1 MMLPRLQLSV
11 RALMALVLAL
21 GGSLGWV
28 IHRAHVQ
35 RDAIMT
41 IERAGGSVGYGNPT
55 PGTPGGVTSAR
66 PDTPMTAWV
75 RRHLGRDF
83 TDTATYVY
91 LSGKQFDDEALRAAC
106 RLLWLEELWVENTC
120 ATDLAAEDLRH
131 LKRLRVL
138 NLKLNRITG
147 RPLRHIGE
155 MSELRELRLA
165 MRLSPV
171 PLRDEDMAF
180 LKRLT
185 KLERL
190 QLPSDELTDA
200 WLIYIEDLKGL
211 TILEVYG
218 MAVTSEG
225 LRHLSSLSNLTV
237 LNLHGTRVTD
247 LSALRPLSKI
257 AVLGLAYTAVGDSDL
272 ASLRGWPKLYNLDLR
287 KTNVTDAGL
296 VALSEVPAL
305 RAVDLSETKVTDV
318 GLSHLVELKGLRS
331 VRLNGTA
338 VTDIGVAEFSKAN
351 PLVTVIR

>member
-1 MMLPRLQLSV
+1 MMLPRLQLSL
-11 RALMALVLAL
+11 RALMAIVLVL
-21 GGSLGWV
+21 GGGVGWV

-41 IERAGGSVGYGNPT
+41 IERAGGSVAYGNMT
-55 PGTPGGVTSAR
+55 PGTPGSVTTSRADN
-66 PDTPMTAWV
+66 PVTAWV

-106 RLLWLEELWVENTC
+106 RLPWLEELWVENTGS
-120 ATDLAAEDLRH
+120 TDLAAEDLQH

-138 NLKLNRITG
+138 DLKLNRITG

-155 MSELRELRLA
+155 MSELRELNLA

-200 WLIYIEDLKGL
+200 WLAYIKDLKGL
-211 TILEVYG
+211 TFLQLYR
-218 MAVTSEG
+218 MAVTSDG
-225 LRHLSSLSNLTV
+225 LRHLSALTNLTV
-237 LNLHGTRVTD
+237 LRLHGTRVND
-247 LSALRPLSKI
+247 LSALRPLFKLS
-257 AVLGLAYTAVGDSDL
+257 VLDLSYTPAGDAAL
-272 ASLRGWPKLYNLDLR
+272 ASLRGWPKLYDLDLR
-287 KTNVTDAGL
+287 RTRITDTGLAALVELPALRSVDLSETNVTDAGL
-296 VALSEVPAL
+296 
-305 RAVDLSETKVTDV
+305 
-318 GLSHLVELKGLRS
+318 SHLAGPKALRS
-331 VRLNGTA
+331 VRLIRTA
-338 VTDIGVAEFSKAN
+338 VTDLGVAEFSKAN